1 MPGLLESCRNCFG
14 TDDLYKV
21 IGVQKTA
28 TAAEVKRGYHRL
40 SLKVHPDRV
49 EEEIK
54 EEATH
59 KFQTVGKVYSILSD
73 KDKRTVYD
81 ETGEVD
87 DEDSLQEDK
96 DWVDYWRILF
106 PKITEEDIKNFEAK
120 YKGSE
125 EERADLKEVYTTF
138 EGDMDEIMEHIM
150 CSSIEDEPR
159 FRKIIKD
166 LIKKGEVPNFE
177 AFSKENKKKSA
188 SRKRKAQAEAK
199 EAEEA
204 KKSLGIGAND
214 SLQALILSK
223 QKGRAAQADDFF
235 ANLEAKYAQP
245 KKAKGKKK

>member
-1 MPGLLESCRNCFG
+1 MSSPVF
-14 TDDLYKV
+14 Y
-21 IGVQKTA
+21 IGRRPV
-28 TAAEVKRGYHRL
+28 EVKRGYHRL

-49 EEEIK
+49 EEEEK
-54 EEATH
+54 KEATQ
-59 KFQTVGKVYSILSD
+59 KFQTVGKIYSILSD
-73 KDKRTVYD
+73 KEKRAVYD

-87 DEDSLQEDK
+87 DEDGIQEDR

-106 PKITEEDIKNFEAK
+106 PKITEEDIKHFEMK

-125 EERADLKEVYTTF
+125 EEQTDLKQVYLTF

-150 CSSIEDEPR
+150 CSSIDDEPR
-159 FRKIIKD
+159 FRKIIKN
-166 LIKKGEVPNFE
+166 LIKKKEVPDFD
-177 AFSKENKKKSA
+177 AFSKENKKKNA
-188 SRKRKAQAEAK
+188 SRKRRAQAEEK